1 MGRGSEGAKG
11 QGMVVV
17 ESAVRDLEKI
27 QMSLVRL
34 HAFLAQQPMSVTDR
48 HRVDS
53 YFDAFAS
60 DLTGL
65 EEYLRSMSARSA
77 S

>member
-1 MGRGSEGAKG
+1 MAVFET
-11 QGMVVV
+11 
-17 ESAVRDLEKI
+17 AVRDLENI

-34 HAFLAQQPMSVTDR
+34 HALLAQESMSIAER

-60 DLTGL
+60 DLVGL
-65 EEYLRSMSARSA
+65 EECLRGMSGA
-77 S
+77 SPR

>member
-1 MGRGSEGAKG
+1 M
-11 QGMVVV
+11 
-17 ESAVRDLEKI
+17 SAVETAVRELATV
-27 QMSLVRL
+27 QMTLVRL
-34 HAFLAQQPMSVTDR
+34 HALLTEERLSTADR

-65 EEYLRSMSARSA
+65 EECLRGISTAIA